1 MLRLNRN
8 KVVSSFSA
16 AVNEDSEE
24 EVEDI
29 FHDWVVMLKKSD
41 VHLNSDINDVF
52 WDISIDSAKAR
63 TRRLSEVLDDMPFGD
78 RPGKG

>member
-29 FHDWVVMLKKSD
+29 FHDWVLMLKKGD